1 MSNLSLKPRQFFRLY
16 PWVVQLKAYG
26 QDYDHAEALI
36 NLLYKKVFGK
46 GLAETLTEKLKAIG
60 PLLDP
65 QKKRLITT
73 IWLRKN
79 WLVWYRVYVRKDN
92 FADTKGIDLAMANIY
107 YLRYAACKKETPTA
121 EHQRHLGNILGHLVK
136 HRRWAWRKLAYEWC
150 SYDTAQATATG
161 HRIMSQLSTGKKYW
175 LLNYFEDTNRQFVEY
190 YKTVFESDNDSPALY
205 PNGEGWIA
213 LLEDIARDQVHG
225 EFKQV
230 SNTEVHTLF
239 LYLKHQK
246 IKVQEELRKQKAA

>member
-1 MSNLSLKPRQFFRLY
+1 MTLNLKNAQFFKLY
-16 PWVVQLKAYG
+16 PWVVQLKAFG
-26 QDYDHAEALI
+26 HEFEHAAALI
-36 NLLYKKVFGK
+36 EVLHKKIFGK
-46 GLAETLTEKLKAIG
+46 KDYTLTQKLTDIS

-65 QKKRLITT
+65 QKTQRLQS

-79 WLVWYRVYVRKDN
+79 WLSWYRVFIPKAN
-92 FADTKGIDLAMANIY
+92 FADTLGIELAMANIY
-107 YLRYAACKKETPTA
+107 YLRFAGTDKAAKPEAHAK
-121 EHQRHLGNILGHLVK
+121 HLADILGHVVK
-136 HRRWAWRKLAYEWC
+136 HRRFSFRKMRFEWC

-161 HRIMSQLSTGKKYW
+161 RRILQQVSKGKKYW
-175 LLNYFEDTNRQFVEY
+175 LLNYFEDTNRQFIEY
-190 YKTVFESDNDSPALY
+190 YKSVFESDSEGRSLY

-246 IKVQEELRKQKAA
+246 IKAEEELRKQKTT